1 MPTRYVFIQL
11 PGEIEAVPAGRLDLV
26 EDGTRLLTS
35 RFLYGNLYKKRPNA
49 VEIDPVS
56 LPMADE
62 RGVER
67 EPVAGL
73 ALFGAVRDAAP
84 DSWGRRVIENRLRA
98 PPNGLAESTYL
109 DQAGSDRAGA
119 LDIRAAR
126 DSPPM
131 LRPLP
136 STLDLRYLLE
146 AAERIEAGEP
156 VPARLAAYFDGA
168 PTLGG
173 ARPKAV
179 VDVDG
184 RPFVAKFPLPGDGFN
199 MPVIERATLELAR
212 RAGLQ
217 VPETRIETLA
227 DGRDVMLIARFDR
240 EPAGRGL
247 ARSHMVSAL
256 TMLGVHEQQSPD
268 QSYAAMAEVISR
280 RGPADALRT
289 DREELFGRMV
299 FNILVSNDDDH
310 LRNHAFVFDAATG
323 GWRLSPLYD
332 VVPKPQSGTER
343 KLHLSVGPRGR
354 LATLDNALD
363 GAGQFGLLRPRA
375 VEIIERIVA
384 VVREWRQ
391 VFDELGVPARQ
402 SDHMRSAFRHADD
415 VGLRIVRS
423 GR

>member
-1 MPTRYVFIQL
+1 MPVRYVFIHL
-11 PGEIEAVPAGRLDLV
+11 PGQPEAVPAGRLDLV

-35 RFLYGNLYKKRPNA
+35 RFAYGTLYRRRPNA
-49 VEIDPVS
+49 LDVDPIC
-56 LPMADE
+56 LPLEEE

-73 ALFGAVRDAAP
+73 TLFGAIRDAAP
-84 DSWGRRVIENRLRA
+84 DFWGRRVIESRLRA
-98 PPNGLAESTYL
+98 PPNSLPESVYL

-119 LDIRAAR
+119 LDIREAP
-126 DSPPM
+126 DSPPAQGS
-131 LRPLP
+131 LP
-136 STLDLRYLLE
+136 SALDLRYLLE

-156 VPARLAAYFDGA
+156 VPARLAAYFEGT

-184 RPFVAKFPLPGDGFN
+184 RQFVAKFPLPRDPFDIP
-199 MPVIERATLELAR
+199 MIERATLELAR

-227 DGRDVMLIARFDR
+227 DGRKVMLIERFDR
-240 EPAGRGL
+240 EPAVRGL
-247 ARSHMVSAL
+247 ARRHMVSAL
-256 TMLGVHEQQSPD
+256 TMLGVHEQQSQD
-268 QSYAAMAEVISR
+268 QSYGALAEVISR
-280 RGPADALRT
+280 RGPGQALRA

-310 LRNHAFVFDAATG
+310 LRNHAFLFDAEAG

-354 LATLDNALD
+354 LATLDNAFD

-375 VEIIERIVA
+375 AEIIERIVA

-391 VFDELGVPARQ
+391 VFDELGVSARQ
-402 SDHMRSAFRHADD
+402 SERMNSAFRHADE
-415 VGLRIVRS
+415 VGMRVVRA